1 MIPEKNTTTLRLR
14 IDPEVQVVFLWE
26 ASRTASVLQ
35 FKLTKPESSGLRS
48 PNPNHV
54 CSSREQRNR
63 RNNMNKHSSHSSN
76 VDYKMTRRRFVGT
89 AAGGGAA
96 LLTGGL
102 ASFLKPSASAA
113 DFDFLEATI
122 PQLQAAMAS
131 GALTSAGLTHGY
143 IQRIQSLN
151 PTLHAVIEVNPNAI
165 AIATALDNERRRGH
179 VLGPLHGIPILV
191 KDNIATYDNMQTT
204 AGSLAIYGNQVPA
217 DAPLIQQLRAAGAL
231 ILGKANLGEWANFRD
246 DEAETFPL
254 AVGWSARGG
263 STINAYDLSYT
274 SWGSSSGSAAGAAAN
289 LCAAAVGTE
298 TDGSITGPSA
308 VENAFGL
315 KPTLGLVLQDGIVP
329 ISHQQDAAGPIARSV
344 TDVAIL
350 LGIMQSPQTD
360 YTPLLQRGALQGK
373 RIGRDV
379 RFFDYSY
386 YGSGIPGDELTVA
399 FATNALNVM
408 QSLGA
413 TVVDTDTGDVFAY
426 TGDEFTA
433 LLYEFRAQI
442 ADYLVTLTHTTMR
455 TLADLIAFDNSH
467 CVQEMPYYDQD
478 VFLAAEMF
486 PGYPNDPAYIA
497 ARSHATNTAR
507 AGIDNALAKKKLDA
521 IVAPH
526 LTNSTGPAVAGYPNF
541 SMPVGIRS
549 SGRPA
554 GMLMYSTFL
563 HEPQLIAMAYDLEQ
577 ALQPRRQPQLLNSI
591 IPIPNAGLCHKPQS
605 QGKAHLPHGRI
616 F

>member
-1 MIPEKNTTTLRLR
+1 MQKFTTTFEIRNDSLMERHG
-14 IDPEVQVVFLWE
+14 IDIAKSIHPTTSAGQPAFLG
-26 ASRTASVLQ
+26 RRPPHHKLASV
-35 FKLTKPESSGLRS
+35 
-48 PNPNHV
+48 H
-54 CSSREQRNR
+54 SRKQRNW
-63 RNNMNKHSSHSSN
+63 RNSMNKQDSN
-76 VDYKMTRRRFVGT
+76 YSDLENGITRRKFIGA
-89 AAGGGAA
+89 AAGGSAA

-102 ASFLKPSASAA
+102 ASLLKSTVSAA
-113 DFDFLEATI
+113 GFDFVEATI

-131 GALTSAGLTHGY
+131 GQLTSAALTEGY
-143 IQRIQSLN
+143 IMRIRSLN
-151 PTLHAVIEVNPNAI
+151 PTLHAVIEVNPNAL
-165 AIATALDNERRRGH
+165 AIAASLDNERRAGNVR
-179 VLGPLHGIPILV
+179 GPLHGIPLLV
-191 KDNIATYDNMQTT
+191 KDNIATNDNMQTT
-204 AGSLAIYGNQVPA
+204 AGSLAIYGSQVPA
-217 DAPLIQQLRAAGAL
+217 DAPLIQKLRAAGAI

-246 DEAETFPL
+246 DEAETYPL

-263 STINAYDLSYT
+263 STNNAYDLSYT
-274 SWGSSSGSAAGAAAN
+274 SWGSSSGSGAGAAAN

-308 VENAFGL
+308 VENIFGL
-315 KPTLGLVLQDGIVP
+315 KPTLGLISQDGIVP
-329 ISHQQDAAGPIARSV
+329 ISHQQDSAGPMARSV

-360 YTPLLQRGALQGK
+360 YTPLLQPGALQGK

-399 FATNALNVM
+399 FANNALAVM

-413 TVVDTDTGDVFAY
+413 TIVDTDTGDVFAY
-426 TGDEFTA
+426 NGDEFTA

-442 ADYLVTLTHTTMR
+442 ADYLATLTHTTME
-455 TLADLIAFDNSH
+455 TLADLIAFNNSH

-478 VFLAAEMF
+478 VFLASEQF
-486 PGYPNDPAYIA
+486 VGYPNDPIYIA
-497 ARSHATNTAR
+497 ARSNATNTAR
-507 AGIDNALAKKKLDA
+507 AGIDGAIARDNLDA

-554 GMLMYSTFL
+554 GMLMYSTAFR
-563 HEPQLIAMAYDLEQ
+563 EAQLIAMAYDLEQ
-577 ALQPRRQPQLLNSI
+577 VLNARQQPQLLGAI
-591 IPIPNAGLCHKPQS
+591 QPIPNGGFCTGHQPQG
-605 QGKAHLPHGRI
+605 QAHLPHGKI